1 MKNKQRARRVLT
13 VGFHLAVET
22 KGRGHPS
29 GKVASGR
36 VAKTEKKTRII
47 CSGGKAVDWETR

>member
-1 MKNKQRARRVLT
+1 MHAEFSQLVFIWQWKQKA
-13 VGFHLAVET
+13 G
-22 KGRGHPS
+22 GHPS